1 MAATSKRCIP
11 RVKVIVQS
19 RCCRRCGAVATKKQR
34 DRDRPALHT
43 AKSEIEVHQRS
54 QRGIWGAA
62 SVVAFFPIHYRKP
75 EIVVSI
81 AVM

>member
-1 MAATSKRCIP
+1 
-11 RVKVIVQS
+11 
-19 RCCRRCGAVATKKQR
+19 
-34 DRDRPALHT
+34 LHT